1 MLADALLKMK
11 EKYIVEG
18 KRNGI
23 IEGKKAGI
31 QEGKKVGMR
40 AGIIEGKK
48 VGIESGRREEKLKI
62 AKSLKLM
69 GLKVED
75 IVRATGLSKNEIE
88 KL

>member
-18 KRNGI
+18 RRD
-23 IEGKKAGI
+23 GI

-75 IVRATGLSKNEIE
+75 IVRATGLSKSEIE

>member
-31 QEGKKVGMR
+31 QEGKKV
-40 AGIIEGKK
+40 A
-48 VGIESGRREEKLKI
+48 RREEKLKI

-75 IVRATGLSKNEIE
+75 IVKATGLSKNEIE

>member
-18 KRNGI
+18 RRD
-23 IEGKKAGI
+23 GI
-31 QEGKKVGMR
+31 QEGKKVG
-40 AGIIEGKK
+40 IIEGKR
-48 VGIESGRREEKLKI
+48 VGIKSGRREEKLKI

-75 IVRATGLSKNEIE
+75 IVKATGLSKNEIE